1 MKNKIRI
8 ISIIS
13 YSLIILMGQMIGLPF
28 ICWLIFTSFDFGNI
42 DQLFAIFGV
51 VGIVINLTKWKNNIP
66 LTIISFILMLS
77 PIISRLMQVEIGLF
91 DYLAFQIPLTIF
103 IITYLTFIVINIINR
118 KTAYNS
124 RLARLGF

>member
-1 MKNKIRI
+1 
-8 ISIIS
+8 
-13 YSLIILMGQMIGLPF
+13 MGQMIGLPF

-77 PIISRLMQVEIGLF
+77 PIISRMMQVPIELF

-103 IITYLTFIVINIINR
+103 VVTYLMFIVMNIIHK

-124 RLARLGF
+124 SLRHWL